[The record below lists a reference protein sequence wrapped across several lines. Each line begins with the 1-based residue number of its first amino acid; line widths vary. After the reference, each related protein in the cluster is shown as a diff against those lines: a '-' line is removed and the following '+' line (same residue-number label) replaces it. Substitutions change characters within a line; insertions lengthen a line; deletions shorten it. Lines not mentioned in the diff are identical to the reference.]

1 MSPIIRV
8 VFDEQIFLLQKH
20 GGISRYFTELI
31 ATFAENPELGVQPVI
46 PFQAARSEHIIAKL
60 GGPKLKRVGSTL
72 GALILLFRS
81 TLDNRGKSFPAD
93 VVHLTFYTPGFFG
106 RFKGIPKVSSLFDMT
121 PELTSKRFGIWNPHL
136 QKRKFLTQ
144 SDAIISISNS
154 STEDMAAIYGEQ
166 RSTPTAYLGVSSS
179 FHPNVEK
186 QPLHEKPYLL
196 FVGARSGYK
205 NWIMSAMAFAEVAH
219 EQPSLQY
226 ILIGGGH
233 LSRPERRILKKA
245 GILNRVIQKSV
256 PDSDLPNYYSNAEAL
271 IYPSKYEG
279 FGLPL
284 VEAMA
289 SGIPVLA
296 SDTRINREIC
306 DTCAWYFPDDH
317 KDGLVSLMQDLLQG
331 KLPNQVDR
339 VNMGLQKAKKFTWY
353 SCAENTAQ
361 VYRSLVRDQGATS
374 K

>member
-1 MSPIIRV
+1 V

-31 ATFAENPELGVQPVI
+31 ATFAENPELGVEPVL
-46 PFQAARSEHIIAKL
+46 PFQAARSEHLISKQI
-60 GGPKLKRVGSTL
+60 GPKLQRVGSNL
-72 GALILLFRS
+72 GALVLLFRAAIEK
-81 TLDNRGKSFPAD
+81 RGRNFPAD
-93 VVHLTFYTPGFFG
+93 LVHLTFYTPGFFG

-121 PELTSKRFGIWNPHL
+121 PEMTSKRFGFWNPHL

-154 STEDMAAIYGEQ
+154 STEDMVAIYGKQ
-166 RSTPTAYLGVSSS
+166 GSTPTAYLGVSSS
-179 FHPNVEK
+179 FRPNIEK
-186 QPLHEKPYLL
+186 RPLQEKPYLL

-205 NWIMSAMAFAEVAH
+205 NWMMSALAFAEVAKDH
-219 EQPSLQY
+219 PSLQY
-226 ILIGGGH
+226 ILIGGGP
-233 LSRPERRILKKA
+233 LSRSERRVLKEA

-271 IYPSKYEG
+271 IYPSRYEG

-289 SGIPVLA
+289 SAIPVLA

-317 KDGLVSLMQDLLQG
+317 LESLVYLMKEVLQG
-331 KLPNQVDR
+331 KLPNQEAN
-339 VNMGLQKAKKFTWY
+339 VNLGLQKAKKFTWY

-361 VYRSLVRDQGATS
+361 VYRSIVRDQGANS

>member
-1 MSPIIRV
+1 LSPIIRV

-31 ATFAENPELGVQPVI
+31 ATFEENPELGVQPVL
-46 PFQAARSEHIIAKL
+46 PFQAARSEHIIARL
-60 GGPKLKRVGSTL
+60 GGSKLKRVGSTL

-81 TLDNRGKSFPAD
+81 TLENRGKSFPAD

-121 PELTSKRFGIWNPHL
+121 PELTSRRFGFWNPHL

-154 STEDMAAIYGEQ
+154 STEDMAAVYDEQ

-179 FHPNVEK
+179 FHPNIEEPPI
-186 QPLHEKPYLL
+186 QEKPYLL
-196 FVGARSGYK
+196 FIGARSGYK
-205 NWIMSAMAFAEVAH
+205 NWMMSALAFAEVAREH
-219 EQPSLQY
+219 PSLKY
-226 ILIGGGH
+226 MLIGGGP
-233 LSRPERRILKKA
+233 LTRSERRVLKEA

-256 PDSDLPNYYSNAEAL
+256 PDSDLPNYYSNALAL
-271 IYPSKYEG
+271 VYPSKYEG

-289 SGIPVLA
+289 SGLPVLA
-296 SDTRINREIC
+296 SDTRINKEIC
-306 DTCAWYFPDDH
+306 GAFAWYFPDAD
-317 KDGLVSLMQDLLQG
+317 LVSLASLMEEAIQRT
-331 KLPNQVDR
+331 LPELHHKVG
-339 VNMGLQKAKKFTWY
+339 MGLQKAKKFSWY
-353 SCAENTAQ
+353 SCAENTAK
-361 VYRSLVRDQGATS
+361 VYRSLVRNQGATS
-374 K
+374 T